1 MYVTKKLYFL
11 LQPTDKSLAAETSN
25 VEVERISTGSRPL
38 DELLNGGLEKEVITN
53 VFGESGTGKTNLCV
67 QVAAEV
73 AENGGEVIYVDTEGG
88 FSSERFVQIAS
99 EDALKNLS
107 MFEPLD
113 FDQQEEVVESLEE
126 AVGENTGL
134 VVVDSLVSL
143 YRLKVTDENASEINQ
158 RLSQQLSELSKIA
171 RKHSIPVMVTNQVY
185 SNFDDD
191 GLELVGKDVPR
202 YWSKCLLQLGHD
214 ENSIRTVEIEK
225 HRSLPEGK
233 TRRFQITDGGL
244 VEPDEKGL
252 F

>member
-1 MYVTKKLYFL
+1 M
-11 LQPTDKSLAAETSN
+11 
-25 VEVERISTGSRPL
+25 EVERIGTGSRPV

-67 QVAAEV
+67 QIAAEI
-73 AENGGEVIYVDTEGG
+73 ASEGKEVIYVDTEGG

-99 EDALKNLS
+99 EEALENLT

-113 FDQQEEVVESLEE
+113 FEQQEEVVESLED
-126 AVGENTGL
+126 AFNRDTGFI
-134 VVVDSLVSL
+134 VVDSLVSL
-143 YRLKVTDENASEINQ
+143 YRLKVNDNNASEINQ

-171 RKHSIPVMVTNQVY
+171 RKHSVPIMVTNQVY
-185 SNFDDD
+185 SNFDES

-202 YWSKCLLQLGHD
+202 YWSKCLLKLEDD
-214 ENSIRTVEIEK
+214 EKSIRTVEIEK

-244 VEPDEKGL
+244 TEPDKKGL